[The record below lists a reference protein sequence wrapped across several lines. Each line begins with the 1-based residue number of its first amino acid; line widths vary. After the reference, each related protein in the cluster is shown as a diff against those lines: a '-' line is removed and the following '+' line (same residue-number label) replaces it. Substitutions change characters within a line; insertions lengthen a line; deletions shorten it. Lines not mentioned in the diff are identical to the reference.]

1 MSGLVPKQL
10 DDLLKASVEAHY
22 LIAGA
27 LILILVVMVIYLLS
41 RKEKMSPTA
50 TMYKV
55 SQDTPGVGW
64 TAQENKERAEG
75 GKPGAPAS
83 PAQAGPKEGS
93 AAWAVLHSDEF
104 GCDKREPVGD
114 DAWSWMVS
122 HKNDAESLR
131 GGLSES
137 ALSALGQGQAASV
150 AKRR

>member
-1 MSGLVPKQL
+1 MSGVPKQL

-64 TAQENKERAEG
+64 TSQENRERAEG
-75 GKPGAPAS
+75 GKPAG

-104 GCDKREPVGD
+104 ACDKREPVGD